1 MKVKEI
7 MTASLETTR
16 PEATL
21 KEAAT
26 QMKES
31 DIGSLPVIQ
40 NGKLVGMVTDRDL
53 VIRGMAA
60 GRDPGQTPVQEV
72 MSADAIC
79 CSDEQDVKD
88 AAKLMQQRQLRRLPV
103 LNRENKPVGIL
114 SLGDL
119 ARQTDAALAGGTLQ
133 QVSM

>member
-1 MKVKEI
+1 MEVKEI

-26 QMKES
+26 QMKEN
-31 DIGSLPVIQ
+31 DIGSLPVMQ
-40 NGKLVGMVTDRDL
+40 NGKLIGMVTDRDL
-53 VIRGMAA
+53 VIRGTAT

-79 CSDEQDVKD
+79 CSDEQDVKE
-88 AAKLMQQRQLRRLPV
+88 AARLMQDRQLRRLPV
-103 LNRENKPVGIL
+103 LNRENKPIGIL

-119 ARQTDAALAGGTLQ
+119 ARQTDAGLAGGTLQ
-133 QVSM
+133 HVCM

>member
-26 QMKES
+26 QMKEN

-119 ARQTDAALAGGTLQ
+119 ARQTDTGLAGGTLQ

>member
-26 QMKES
+26 QMKEN
-31 DIGSLPVIQ
+31 DIGSLPVMQ
-40 NGKLVGMVTDRDL
+40 NGKLIGMVTDRDL

-88 AAKLMQQRQLRRLPV
+88 AAKIMQDRQLRRLPV
-103 LNRENKPVGIL
+103 RNRENKPIGIL

-119 ARQTDAALAGGTLQ
+119 ARQTDAGLADGTLQ
-133 QVSM
+133 HVCM